1 MNNNMT
7 SSFTP
12 TDTLTGKVA
21 VITGGTG
28 AIGLASAHR
37 LAKLGARCVLLYN
50 SESPEAAAAKAA
62 ALHGTGHLT
71 FKASVTDSA
80 SLKAVADQVATQC
93 GVVHIL
99 INSAGYTQAVPAHDL
114 EALTDDLIDDILKVN
129 FRGVMATIRS
139 FMPLLKKSEDG
150 LIVNISSIAGF
161 TGTGSNLAYVAAKA
175 SIDVVGDALAKA
187 FAPFVRVISVSPGV
201 VDSTFVPGRGA
212 DFNEKVAATI
222 PLRRI
227 GTVDDVAA
235 VVQACATTMRYVTGT
250 RIVVDGGRHL

>member
-1 MNNNMT
+1 MPST
-7 SSFTP
+7 FAP
-12 TDTLTGKVA
+12 TDSLQGRIA

-28 AIGLASAHR
+28 AIGLATAQR
-37 LAKLGARCVLLYN
+37 LANLGARCVLLYN
-50 SESPEAAAAKAA
+50 SESAESAAAKAA
-62 ALHGTGHLT
+62 SLPGSGHLC
-71 FKASVTDSA
+71 FKAPITDSQA
-80 SLKAVADQVATQC
+80 LKSVAAEIEKQC

-99 INSAGYTQAVPAHDL
+99 VNSAGFTKPVPAADL
-114 EALTDDLIDDILKVN
+114 EALTDELIDDILKVN
-129 FRGVMATIRS
+129 FRGVMSTIRA

-187 FAPFVRVISVSPGV
+187 FAPLVRVISVSPGV

-212 DFNEKVAATI
+212 DFNEKVSGTI
-222 PLRRI
+222 PLKRI